1 MPITKLQKPFKY
13 FSILRPM
20 KNDVRFEY
28 AHGKMS
34 DFISFP
40 LFRFTLV
47 MKLKK
52 KMVLKVIEMLWY
64 FFIKKLWPQTW
75 ICLIE
80 ECLVFFH
87 FSFPWFG
94 FALVIKLRNFYFE
107 SHWNTLIIFYQRND
121 VRFEYVLQSS
131 AWFGFS
137 FLFWVLIFFN

>member
-47 MKLKK
+47 IKFKK
-52 KMVLKVIEMLWY
+52 N
-64 FFIKKLWPQTW
+64 
-75 ICLIE
+75 
-80 ECLVFFH
+80 
-87 FSFPWFG
+87 G
-94 FALVIKLRNFYFE
+94 FK
-107 SHWNTLIIFYQRND
+107 SHWNTLIFFHKKVMASDLNM
-121 VRFEYVLQSS
+121 SHWKMS
-131 AWFGFS
+131 G
-137 FLFWVLIFFN
+137 LF